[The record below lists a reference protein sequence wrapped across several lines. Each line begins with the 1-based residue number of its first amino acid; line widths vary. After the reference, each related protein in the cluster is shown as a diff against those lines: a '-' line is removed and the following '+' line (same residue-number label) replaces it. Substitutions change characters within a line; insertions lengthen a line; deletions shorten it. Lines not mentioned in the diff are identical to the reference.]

1 MLKQS
6 KKEFYMP
13 FIAPVLIS
21 FLTLLPMGF
30 FYFVVGTKQNFID
43 VGLFFFIAGLK
54 GILYPFL
61 FHKLK
66 LNTPSILLLGVL
78 SSIFVFFISTFMT
91 VDSSGFIRAGTVAV
105 MYLIVFIPCYLIS
118 TFLQLIVLKKRKQ

>member
-1 MLKQS
+1 MLQQS

-13 FIAPVLIS
+13 FITPILIS

-43 VGLFFFIAGLK
+43 VGLFFFIVGLK

-66 LNTPSILLLGVL
+66 LETPSILLLGVL
-78 SSIFVFFISTFMT
+78 SSIFVFFISAFMT
-91 VDSSGFIRAGTVAV
+91 VDSSGFIQAGTVAV

-118 TFLQLIVLKKRKQ
+118 TFLQLIVLKKSKQ